1 MLRMTFL
8 ESWTA
13 VTASSRSLFMSTTS
27 ADSMATSVPA
37 PMARP
42 TSARARAGASL
53 MPSPTMATRFPWA
66 WSSATVFS
74 LSWGSTSATTRFTP
88 SWRPTASAVRG
99 VVAGEH
105 DHVDAHGLEGAD
117 SLCAG
122 GLGGVGHRHHA
133 QHPAV
138 PGEVQRRLARLG
150 QPLRYRVE
158 AVQRDAGLLQ
168 HGPVA
173 RQEPLALDDAA
184 DAPAR
189 GGQKV
194 LHRGQGDVPG
204 LSLGGDGVG
213 QGVLGGLLQGG
224 GHAQKFLLR
233 HTWGGAAVGD
243 HRLALGEGARLVQH
257 HGLDGVQGLQRL
269 GGT

>member
-1 MLRMTFL
+1 M
-8 ESWTA
+8 
-13 VTASSRSLFMSTTS
+13 
-27 ADSMATSVPA
+27 
-37 PMARP
+37 PMAWK
-42 TSARARAGASL
+42 AR
-53 MPSPTMATRFPWA
+53 
-66 WSSATVFS
+66 
-74 LSWGSTSATTRFTP
+74 
-88 SWRPTASAVRG
+88 TASALV
-99 VVAGEH
+99 
-105 DHVDAHGLEGAD
+105 
-117 SLCAG
+117 
-122 GLGGVGHRHHA
+122 GLGVSATATTPSIRPSPAKYSGVL
-133 QHPAV
+133 PAWAS
-138 PGEVQRRLARLG
+138 PSATC
-150 QPLRYRVE
+150 VE

-173 RQEPLALDDAA
+173 RQEPLALDGAA

-204 LSLGGDGVG
+204 LGLGGDGVG

-257 HGLDGVQGLQRL
+257 HGLDGVQRSPAPRR
-269 GGT
+269 T